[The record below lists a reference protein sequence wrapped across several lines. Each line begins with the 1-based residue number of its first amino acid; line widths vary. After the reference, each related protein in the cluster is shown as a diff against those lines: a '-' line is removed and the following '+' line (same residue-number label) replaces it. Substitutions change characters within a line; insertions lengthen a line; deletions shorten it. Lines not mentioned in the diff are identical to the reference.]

1 MNLRK
6 RVEKLEARYREKS
19 IVLCFAEGNT
29 TEFQIHGS
37 GPGFV
42 DFFRRTLI
50 DDYSDPEF
58 RRLTEEIRTCV
69 SYTGCGHWLDI
80 IRAGLAPAG
89 EELRPRPQVP
99 PPNIRPEALG
109 PMPAPPPQEPSV

>member
-6 RVEKLEARYREKS
+6 HIEKLEAQYQERS
-19 IVLCFAEGNT
+19 IVLCFADGST
-29 TEFQIHGS
+29 AEFQIRGS
-37 GPGFV
+37 GPGFA
-42 DFFRRTLI
+42 DFFRRILR

-58 RRLTEEIRTCV
+58 RRLAEGIRTCV

-89 EELRPRPQVP
+89 EELRPRLHVP

-109 PMPAPPPQEPSV
+109 PMPAPPAQESSV